1 MSNFQLLVEDNKG
14 GTLKGVSSNPF
25 IIRDNQAVQLSTDV
39 KDFMTF
45 TDTNVV
51 NIIKNILVGKEV
63 HIINLDKGVS
73 K

>member
-1 MSNFQLLVEDNKG
+1 MSNFQLLVEDNNG

-25 IIRDNQAVQLSTDV
+25 IIRGNQAIQLSTDV

>member
-25 IIRDNQAVQLSTDV
+25 ITRDNQAVQLSADV

-73 K
+73 Q